1 MTPQPG
7 DDRLIIVEMSR
18 KMSDVPADSY
28 RRRRITVKDLARQLG
43 MSVSTVSRAFYKDSV
58 IASETRKKVLLHA
71 AEIGYQPNPLA
82 RGLITKS
89 SRIVGIVTSDITNPF
104 YPEALNELSEQLQS
118 IDFNVML
125 VVTNKSRSQEDAV
138 RVLLSYHPDVVILLA
153 TTLLS
158 MASDACRRV
167 GTPVI
172 CFNRRAADTHSF
184 SITCDNELGGRM
196 VADHL
201 IDRGHRQLAFVAGRP
216 DAATNVDRWRGFSTR
231 CVERGLSPPRVM
243 GGQVFSY
250 EDGYAAALNLLKTP
264 DRPQAIFCANDILA
278 IGALDAARRE
288 LGLAVPEDVSIVG
301 FDDISMAS
309 WPSYALTTVRQ
320 PLRVMVERTME
331 LVRGLMQKD
340 LSQPVLQ
347 QFAGALVER
356 TTTGFVDGS

>member
-1 MTPQPG
+1 
-7 DDRLIIVEMSR
+7 
-18 KMSDVPADSY
+18 MSDVLAEGY

-43 MSVSTVSRAFYKDSV
+43 MSVSTVSRAFYQDSV
-58 IASETRKKVLLHA
+58 IASETRQKVLLHA
-71 AEIGYQPNPLA
+71 AEIGYLPNPLA
-82 RGLITKS
+82 RGLVTKS
-89 SRIVGIVTSDITNPF
+89 SRIVGIVASDITNPF
-104 YPEALNELSEQLQS
+104 YPEALNRLSERLQS

-125 VVTNKSRSQEDAV
+125 VVASKSRSQEDAV

-172 CFNRRAADTHSF
+172 CFNRRATDTHSF
-184 SITCDNELGGRM
+184 SITCDNELGGRI

-216 DAATNVDRWRGFSTR
+216 DAATNLDRWRGFSTR

-243 GGQVFSY
+243 GGQAFSY
-250 EDGYAAALNLLKTP
+250 EDGYAAALKLLKTP
-264 DRPQAIFCANDILA
+264 DRPQAIFCANDMLA

-288 LGLAVPEDVSIVG
+288 LGLAIPEDVSIVG
-301 FDDISMAS
+301 FDDIFMAS

-320 PLRVMVERTME
+320 PLGVMVERTME
-331 LVRGLMQKD
+331 LVLGLTQKD
-340 LSQPVLQ
+340 LSQPALQ
-347 QFAGALVER
+347 QIPGALIER
-356 TTTGFVDGS
+356 TTTRFADGR